1 MPAPRG
7 YKKVNDK
14 PTFYF
19 NEKLKTKAKGR
30 KDSLPKDMTAE
41 EFKRNT
47 PKLFGVISTN
57 VYTTNSQK
65 GQVKR

>member
-41 EFKRNT
+41 EFK
-47 PKLFGVISTN
+47 KKYAKV
-57 VYTTNSQK
+57 VW
-65 GQVKR
+65 